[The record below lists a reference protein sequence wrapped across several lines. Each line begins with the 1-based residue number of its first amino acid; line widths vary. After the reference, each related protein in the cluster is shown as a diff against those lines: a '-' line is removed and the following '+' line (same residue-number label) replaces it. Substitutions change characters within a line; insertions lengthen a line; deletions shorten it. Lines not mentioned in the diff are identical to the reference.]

1 MSALMTCMRAGMLT
15 LAILAAAAGGIAGIA
30 LWPADAAQSEARV
43 WIRNGE
49 GVCRYVPASEGA
61 GALPCQS

>member
-1 MSALMTCMRAGMLT
+1 MSALMDCMRAGLLT
-15 LAILAAAAGGIAGIA
+15 LAIVATAAAGIAGVA

-49 GVCRYVPASEGA
+49 IGCSYVPASEAVGE
-61 GALPCQS
+61 LPCQS

>member
-1 MSALMTCMRAGMLT
+1 MSTMMDFVRAGMLT
-15 LAILAAAAGGIAGIA
+15 LVIVATTAAGLAGLA
-30 LWPADAAQSEARV
+30 FWPADAAQSEARV

-49 GVCRYVPASEGA
+49 IGCSYVPASEAA

>member
-1 MSALMTCMRAGMLT
+1 MLT
-15 LAILAAAAGGIAGIA
+15 LAILATTAAGIAGVA

-49 GVCRYVPASEGA
+49 SGCRYVPASEA
-61 GALPCQS
+61 VGALPCQS

>member
-1 MSALMTCMRAGMLT
+1 MSGSIDRVRAGALVVLI
-15 LAILAAAAGGIAGIA
+15 LAITATGMAGVT
-30 LWPADAAQSEARV
+30 LWPADAAQPEAHV

-49 GVCRYVPASEGA
+49 SGCRYVPASEAA

>member
-1 MSALMTCMRAGMLT
+1 MAALMDCMRAGMLT
-15 LAILAAAAGGIAGIA
+15 LAILATAAAGMAAVA

-49 GVCRYVPASEGA
+49 GGCRYVPASEAA

>member
-1 MSALMTCMRAGMLT
+1 MSALMDCMRAGMLT
-15 LAILAAAAGGIAGIA
+15 LAILTTTAAGIAGVA

-43 WIRNGE
+43 WIRGGE
-49 GVCRYVPASEGA
+49 SGCRYVPASEAA